1 MDTKNRVKAI
11 TGIAMA
17 TIIIGAVFAVM
28 PPVIVMAV
36 STGDNF
42 NHIGAGLH
50 ETVLVGQN
58 VQFNGTGEPNAW
70 SDPSKVKVEKFDD
83 GHWYHYAGPWTNGKA
98 YNIDWGTWLTL
109 RATDGTTNT
118 TLSVKELK
126 MPLKLKAHCPSLLYM
141 YLVDISFMFLDLDS
155 CEKKEC

>member
-1 MDTKNRVKAI
+1 MDTKNRVNVI

-28 PPVIVMAV
+28 PLVIVMAV

-70 SDPSKVKVEKFDD
+70 SDPSKVKYIV
-83 GHWYHYAGPWTNGKA
+83 T
-98 YNIDWGTWLTL
+98 
-109 RATDGTTNT
+109 
-118 TLSVKELK
+118 
-126 MPLKLKAHCPSLLYM
+126 
-141 YLVDISFMFLDLDS
+141 
-155 CEKKEC
+155 